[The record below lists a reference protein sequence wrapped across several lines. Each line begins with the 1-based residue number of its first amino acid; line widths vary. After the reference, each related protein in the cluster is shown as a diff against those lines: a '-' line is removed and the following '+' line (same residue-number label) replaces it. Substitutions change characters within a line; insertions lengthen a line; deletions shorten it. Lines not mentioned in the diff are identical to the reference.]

1 MVMHTYTENKKKR
14 EEDVGRLFFL
24 HKNTFLPLP
33 YVYVVKTC
41 WALTPAYIITT
52 ISQFTD
58 FM

>member
-1 MVMHTYTENKKKR
+1 MVMHIHTKNKKEKKR

-41 WALTPAYIITT
+41 WAL
-52 ISQFTD
+52 
-58 FM
+58 